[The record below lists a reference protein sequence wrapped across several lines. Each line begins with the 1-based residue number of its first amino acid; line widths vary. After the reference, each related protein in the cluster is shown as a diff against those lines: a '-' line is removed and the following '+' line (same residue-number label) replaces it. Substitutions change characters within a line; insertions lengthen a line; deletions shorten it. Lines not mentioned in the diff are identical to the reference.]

1 MKKICILS
9 SHFFPIKSSSYSLIR
24 DLVKK
29 LLSLKYQITLVTLSG
44 SNTGYREINLKNFNY
59 FRETAK
65 EIKST
70 NNYRRAI
77 SEIFSILKLLFK
89 IKKEKYY
96 DYLLV
101 YSPSIFWAFLIPF
114 LKKRNT
120 FLILRDLYPKW
131 LVDNK
136 ILKKYNI
143 SYYFLKFVENLLY
156 RQCDK
161 IFVQTR
167 KDLKYLKKFKNNKT
181 KLFTLENW
189 VTEKKYNENNKL
201 KQKKYIRFLF
211 IGVIG
216 IAQDYNK
223 LLEMIEYCEYKNYN
237 TFFYFVGSGSKKK
250 ELILKTKKFKN
261 VFFFNS
267 QDQNKLDKIILKCHI
282 CLSTLNNKFKS
293 DNFPG
298 KILRYMLFNK
308 PILVHAP
315 GNDYLNKLIK
325 NNKLGLFS
333 STDDQ
338 LRKNLDIIF
347 CEKNFLNKYG
357 NNGVALIKDK
367 FSTINAIKKLFK
379 I

>member
-1 MKKICILS
+1 M
-9 SHFFPIKSSSYSLIR
+9 
-24 DLVKK
+24 
-29 LLSLKYQITLVTLSG
+29 
-44 SNTGYREINLKNFNY
+44 
-59 FRETAK
+59 
-65 EIKST
+65 
-70 NNYRRAI
+70 
-77 SEIFSILKLLFK
+77 
-89 IKKEKYY
+89 
-96 DYLLV
+96 
-101 YSPSIFWAFLIPF
+101 FWAFLIPF
-114 LKKRNT
+114 LKKKNT

-136 ILKKYNI
+136 ILKEYSI

-156 RQCDK
+156 RQCNK

-189 VTEKKYNENNKL
+189 VTEKGYIENE
-201 KQKKYIRFLF
+201 KQKKRKYIRFLF
-211 IGVIG
+211 TGVIG

-223 LLEMIEYCEYKNYN
+223 LLEMIRYCEFKNYKS
-237 TFFYFVGSGSKKK
+237 FFYFVGSGSKK
-250 ELILKTKKFKN
+250 EEFILKTKNFKN
-261 VFFFNS
+261 VIFFNN
-267 QDQNKLDKIILKCHI
+267 QNQNKLDKIILKCHI
-282 CLSTLNNKFKS
+282 CLSTLSDKFKS

-308 PILVHAP
+308 PILIHAP
-315 GNDYLNKLIK
+315 GNNYLSELIE

-338 LRKNLDIIF
+338 LRNNLDTIF
-347 CEKNFLNKYG
+347 SEKNFLNEYG
-357 NNGVALIKDK
+357 NNGVSLIKGK